1 MVKSRRKAR
10 EAALRA
16 LYQMEIA
23 KLSARDA
30 GLDMMAHSE
39 LDAELQQYADG
50 LVKSYA
56 IHKKEIDERLSGLMR
71 DWDYARIAAIDR
83 NLLRV
88 AATELLFELDV
99 PPAVTID
106 EAVEIA
112 KKYGAAESPRFIN
125 GVLGS
130 LLKDSSKASWQPKP
144 NEAQESTPEP
154 DPEPEVEE
162 IEATQ
167 ADELLKGSLWK
178 IRSE

>member
-23 KLSARDA
+23 KLSAKDA

-39 LDAELQQYADG
+39 LDEELAKYADG

-56 IHKKEIDERLSGLMR
+56 IHKKEVDERLSNLMR
-71 DWDYARIAAIDR
+71 DWDYSRIAAIDR

-88 AATELLFELDV
+88 AAVELLFEPDV

-125 GVLGS
+125 GVLGN
-130 LLKDSSKASWQPKP
+130 LLKDSAKADWQRQPS
-144 NEAQESTPEP
+144 EAEEPAPEP
-154 DPEPEVEE
+154 EPEPEVEE
-162 IEATQ
+162 IEPSQ
-167 ADELLKGSLWK
+167 AEELLKGSLWK